1 MDRNERAAE
10 SACGII
16 MTEGMTVPKTVK
28 DSIKR
33 CLNDEAVFDF
43 AVVYVAGARANY
55 RSMHKVERSEDDPY
69 CYEGTKTLVNKLNIK
84 DDEVLRTKMR
94 DVVPIRIAE
103 LEKHPIVKEMSPDYL
118 KSIHRHLYGDVF
130 QWAGEYR
137 TVDYPDDPTACRAE
151 HIGTCVE
158 GIFIEMKNS
167 DFLSKS
173 DDFCGDLAHVIS
185 ELYAIQPFRLG
196 NGVTIKVLANCI
208 AILNG
213 KYLDYSKASESLL
226 DVAVRMGVAGDTGHL
241 KEILSGIITDY

>member
-1 MDRNERAAE
+1 MDRNVRAAE

-28 DSIKR
+28 DSIIR
-33 CLNDEAVFDF
+33 CLNDEAIFDF
-43 AVVYVAGARANY
+43 AVVYVAGARAGY
-55 RSMHKVERSEDDPY
+55 RSMHKIERSEEDPY
-69 CYEGTKTLVNKLNIK
+69 CYEGTRTPVNKLNIR
-84 DDEVLRTKMR
+84 DYGVLSTKMR

-137 TVDYPDDPTACRAE
+137 NADYPDDPTACRAE
-151 HIGTCVE
+151 YIGSCVE
-158 GIFIEMKNS
+158 GVFKEMGKS

-185 ELYAIQPFRLG
+185 ELYAVRPFRVG

-213 KYLDYSKASESLL
+213 KYLDYSQASESLL

-241 KEILSGIITDY
+241 KEILDSIVTDY